1 MSEIL
6 FLIVVG
12 VLSWFI
18 GFVPHSLA
26 LASQAPPGK
35 QALPG
40 KIDDFQI
47 VRNRPLQIK
56 RVNCGPLDCKS
67 NSLGTI
73 FVRRPRRSAS

>member
-26 LASQAPPGK
+26 LASQA
-35 QALPG
+35 LPAN
-40 KIDDFQI
+40 K
-47 VRNRPLQIK
+47 PYPAK
-56 RVNCGPLDCKS
+56 
-67 NSLGTI
+67 
-73 FVRRPRRSAS
+73 